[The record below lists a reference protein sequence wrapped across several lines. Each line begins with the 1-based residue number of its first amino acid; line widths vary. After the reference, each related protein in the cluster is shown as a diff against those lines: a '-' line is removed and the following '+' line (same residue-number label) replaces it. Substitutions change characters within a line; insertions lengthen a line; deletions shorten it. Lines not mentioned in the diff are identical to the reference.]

1 MTKQAVLITGAAKRV
16 GREIALHLAARGFDI
31 ALHYHTSQ
39 AEAEQTAAEI
49 RVLGADCALFQ
60 ADLAELEKLPGLM
73 AAVHARFPQLAH
85 LVNNASVFEQA
96 GLLESDAS
104 LMARTFAVN
113 FYAPVLLTQEL
124 ARMTTGPA
132 SVTNL
137 LDAKVDAT
145 QHRYFFY
152 LLSKKTLRDFTH
164 MAAAELA
171 PRVHVHGIYP
181 GKVLPNI
188 DGKGSGGPITGTP
201 QEIAAAVGE
210 VVKGP

>member
-152 LLSKKTLRDFTH
+152 LLSKKNPARFHPHGRCRTG
-164 MAAAELA
+164 AARACTWNLS
-171 PRVHVHGIYP
+171 
-181 GKVLPNI
+181 GKSAAQHRRKRQRRPHHRHTAG
-188 DGKGSGGPITGTP
+188 DCGGG
-201 QEIAAAVGE
+201 G
-210 VVKGP
+210 GGG